1 MDGIVA
7 IGKAKKDI
15 ASALT
20 GVASMVVGTD
30 KQSIVVTTNDGATFR
45 LNIPNP
51 VDDPDLVN
59 RISVNSEG
67 NVCLDGE
74 ELAWKEDI
82 PVKVSELDNDEDFVK
97 LEELNEK
104 LGQID
109 ISGSLSEDMALNDGT
124 VHPEGMSYEDI
135 IKDIYNRLIPY
146 TNPTIALSLNPSTTV
161 YDIVDDSV
169 TSITLK
175 AVVGK
180 KSSDIKQVDFYVGGT
195 VVKTLTS
202 GVASGGTFSFTYNPS
217 PAIKSNTTFKATTT
231 DIKGKTASNSQTI
244 VFVGKTYYGILGA
257 DASNPQEADIKG
269 MNNVLKNART
279 YKYQGIT
286 TPMGKVCYAYPK
298 SLGAL
303 TSIKDN
309 VNNLNYTT
317 SFTMTEVKIDN
328 IDYYCYLQTDPSGAT
343 NVELTFS

>member
-1 MDGIVA
+1 MDGIIA

-20 GVASMVVGTD
+20 GVASMTVGAD

-146 TNPTIALSLNPSTTV
+146 TNPTITLSLNPSTTV

-217 PAIKSNTTFKATTT
+217 PAIKSNTTFKATAT
-231 DIKGKTASNSQTI
+231 DIKGKIASNSQTI

-317 SFTMTEVKIDN
+317 SFTKTEVKIDN

>member
-1 MDGIVA
+1 MDGIIA

-20 GVASMVVGTD
+20 GVASMTVGAD

-74 ELAWKEDI
+74 ELAWKKDI

-146 TNPTIALSLNPSTTV
+146 TNPTITLSLNPSTTV

-217 PAIKSNTTFKATTT
+217 PAIKSNTTFKATAT
-231 DIKGKTASNSQTI
+231 DIKGKIASNSQTI

-317 SFTMTEVKIDN
+317 SFTKTEVKIDN